1 MNIAIYLVKP
11 PGNSDAHSSLEDM
24 FTTNKQ
30 EKKKSHF
37 TCWLYLVKK
46 KKKNPQGYSISFP
59 TVFSHPRRKCVQCLF
74 HAWQCVMLREMENE
88 AYNMVCKFH
97 LVMKMMSTRS
107 KS

>member
-1 MNIAIYLVKP
+1 MEDTFGQSVQVKGNATGSESAVLRPAALLSGNELTQSTELLPGPTKWETLGMNIAIYLIKP

-46 KKKNPQGYSISFP
+46 KKKILKVTP
-59 TVFSHPRRKCVQCLF
+59 
-74 HAWQCVMLREMENE
+74 
-88 AYNMVCKFH
+88 
-97 LVMKMMSTRS
+97 
-107 KS
+107 